1 MSDIK
6 TEAAAIKP
14 QVETASV
21 EQAFSLFVTCI
32 GTLLEAERPLS
43 SAMYGDPAFDDWF
56 RAAEAARVAVL
67 AAADGV
73 IHAPVATV
81 TDLRFRAVALNFEA
95 ILLTTDPMAY
105 ARYHS
110 FFRHEAWLFY
120 APGRGTRVQCA
131 NQLLRAV
138 RQHLTVL
145 LACDDYLPE
154 PMNAVNAPLAAMTC
168 LAA

>member
-21 EQAFSLFVTCI
+21 EQAFSLFVTCV

-56 RAAEAARVAVL
+56 RAGEAARLAVL

-73 IHAPVATV
+73 IHARVASA

-95 ILLTTDPMAY
+95 MLLTTNPTKY
-105 ARYHS
+105 ARYFH
-110 FFRHEAWLFY
+110 FFRSEARLFHV
-120 APGRGTRVQCA
+120 PGRGARVQHA
-131 NQLLRAV
+131 NNLLRAF
-138 RQHLTVL
+138 RHHLMAL
-145 LACDDYLPE
+145 LACEDYQPE
-154 PMNAVNAPLAAMTC
+154 ALNDIEALDTPVMCQAA
-168 LAA
+168 